1 MTEMKNNI
9 RQRSNGT
16 WEGRYYDV
24 DSKHQSLYGRTK
36 AIVKDKL
43 AEKRAEIA
51 QGTSITETDLTVEQ
65 WGWEWMKTFKAGKV
79 KHSTLDNYE
88 SDFRL
93 HVVPYIGN
101 VKLKGLTTLMVQRV
115 YILLEKEGLSP
126 KSIRNVHGMLH
137 GMLDKA
143 MKRDLTRKNV
153 SKNCELPH
161 IQQHEMHPLTKEEMG
176 MFMNLA
182 KDDEYYL
189 MMRFDFFTGLR
200 ESELIGLTWDCVD
213 FEKHTLRVY
222 RQFVRIASGPD
233 KGKMMYT
240 PLKNGKERTITLTT
254 TAMAVL
260 QEAKRKQ
267 SEQRLRAGSSWH
279 NEYNMIF
286 TRNGMFVRFKTLYVH
301 FKAIVKRMGRP
312 GVRFHDVRHPYV
324 KHTTKIFSLRLM
336 DFQAQAYPD
345 ARRKTR
351 GACQL
356 LRVGQSRSPVSPL
369 CNRKRFSCLPPQ
381 SKMSW
386 ILYAISMRLSGYTST
401 RSISSSA
408 SSVVSVSASKIALDA
423 SLRLSCRACSSCFF
437 FACANTAA

>member
-24 DSKHQSLYGRTK
+24 NGKQHSLYGRTK

-51 QGTSITETDLTVEQ
+51 QGISITETDLTVQQ
-65 WGWEWMKTFKAGKV
+65 WGLEWMKTFKAGKV
-79 KHSTLDNYE
+79 KHSTMDNYE

-93 HVVPYIGN
+93 HVVPYIGS
-101 VKLKGLTTLMVQRV
+101 VKLKDLTTLMVQRM
-115 YILLEKEGLSP
+115 YIALEKKGLSP

-143 MKRDLTRKNV
+143 MKMDLIRKNV
-153 SKNCELPH
+153 CKNCELPPLRKN
-161 IQQHEMHPLTKEEMG
+161 EMHPLTKEEMG
-176 MFMNLA
+176 AFMKLA

-200 ESELIGLTWDCVD
+200 ESELIGLTWDCVN

-254 TAMAVL
+254 TAMTVL
-260 QEAKRKQ
+260 LEAKRRQ

-286 TRNGMFVRFKTLYVH
+286 TRANGMFVRFKTLYVH
-301 FKAIVKRMGRP
+301 FKDIVRDLGRP
-312 GVRFHDVRHPYV
+312 EVRFHDVRHTYA
-324 KHTTKIFSLRLM
+324 TLSL
-336 DFQAQAYPD
+336 
-345 ARRKTR
+345 
-351 GACQL
+351 
-356 LRVGQSRSPVSPL
+356 QSRVDPKTLSEALGHATVAFTL
-369 CNRKRFSCLPPQ
+369 DVYGHCNEDMKQ
-381 SKMSW
+381 Q
-386 ILYAISMRLSGYTST
+386 
-401 RSISSSA
+401 
-408 SSVVSVSASKIALDA
+408 
-423 SLRLSCRACSSCFF
+423 
-437 FACANTAA
+437 AADQLELLICQY

>member
-1 MTEMKNNI
+1 MPNMKNNI

-24 DSKHQSLYGRTK
+24 DGKQHSLYGHTK

-51 QGTSITETDLTVEQ
+51 QGFSITETDLTVEQ
-65 WGWEWMKTFKAGKV
+65 WGWEWMNTFKAGKV

-93 HVVPYIGN
+93 HVVPFIGN
-101 VKLKGLTTLMVQRV
+101 VKLKDLTTLMVQRV

-143 MKRDLTRKNV
+143 MKMDLIRKNV
-153 SKNCELPH
+153 SQNCELPR

-176 MFMNLA
+176 MFMKLA

-222 RQFVRIASGPD
+222 RQFVRIASGVD

-254 TAMAVL
+254 TAMTVL

-267 SEQRLRAGSSWH
+267 SAQRLRAGSSWH

-286 TRNGMFVRFKTLYVH
+286 TRANGMFVRFKTLYVH
-301 FKAIVKRMGRP
+301 FKDIVKDMGRP
-312 GVRFHDVRHPYV
+312 EVRFHDVRHTYA
-324 KHTTKIFSLRLM
+324 TLSLQSNVDPKTLSEALGHATVAFTLDVYGHSNSDMRQ
-336 DFQAQAYPD
+336 QAADQLELLI
-345 ARRKTR
+345 
-351 GACQL
+351 CQ
-356 LRVGQSRSPVSPL
+356 
-369 CNRKRFSCLPPQ
+369 
-381 SKMSW
+381 
-386 ILYAISMRLSGYTST
+386 Y
-401 RSISSSA
+401 
-408 SSVVSVSASKIALDA
+408 
-423 SLRLSCRACSSCFF
+423 
-437 FACANTAA
+437 